1 MILTDKDCAKIAAA
15 KDIFFNAQHKLCH
28 FHMFKSIDNQLKKAN
43 LEANHRKEIYES
55 FKRAVQ
61 TKTAASLENE
71 EDFLIGLGKIYEK

>member
-1 MILTDKDCAKIAAA
+1 
-15 KDIFFNAQHKLCH
+15 
-28 FHMFKSIDNQLKKAN
+28 MFKSIDNQLKKAN